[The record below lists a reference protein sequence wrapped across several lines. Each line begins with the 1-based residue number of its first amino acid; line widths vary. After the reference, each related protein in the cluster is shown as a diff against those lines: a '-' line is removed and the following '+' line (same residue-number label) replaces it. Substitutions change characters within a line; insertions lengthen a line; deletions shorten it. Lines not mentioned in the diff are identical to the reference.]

1 MVLIELVYCKITGKT
16 RSLPKVHHFV
26 PIEPWSC
33 RKIKG
38 KKRVM
43 NIGSKNDEA
52 VITKKYE
59 QRKDTIKLVL
69 DMSNDGPMFRMLESM
84 MRETANSSN
93 AYDALNKLLKSGIP
107 GISELFGSG
116 KENIGARFRNM
127 TDEDKA
133 KFLAAVTGSS
143 GKIQGKAAAVLIA
156 AAASGG
162 NPDVANKIVERM
174 MSGLGDE
181 IDPAMMAALMATT
194 ALVAQGASNEEILK
208 AMQEEL
214 AKSGLSNEEILA
226 KTMLLQKAL
235 AGDNSPAFINKTLQN
250 ALNAANITPEEMSKA
265 LLIQKAM
272 SAGGISPEEMAKAM
286 LVQKILAEKGVS
298 PEMIAEAL
306 KKLSLDGRGRSL
318 DDLVRIVQE
327 AVRDDSVTSDD
338 INNVLALSKAIETG
352 KVRGIRDILTL
363 IEEGSLDS
371 ADAVADILRKAVASG
386 AINPDALSQCMIMQ
400 KIIKAIGATPDGMAK
415 TLALQK
421 TLQDNGMTRND
432 VANAMSL
439 ALALGLGSGNA
450 RDDIDKALKDLLQT
464 GVLSPEEIQALIE
477 MTKAIEKGSEIPP
490 EAVRLLKKAMK
501 QRRGSVDNV
510 AESLMT
516 SLAAGGENQ
525 ESIVKAMVKALK
537 ATGASPEEI
546 ARTMQQAM
554 EKNGASNEDI
564 ARAMAQALIDSGA
577 SADEVAK
584 TLKETFAKTIA
595 KDPSTAPDVARTMA
609 EALAAA
615 GASAEDIAH
624 TMKEIINSGLALGP
638 EASPEDILEMA
649 ETIARVLADA
659 GALPSDIADVM
670 KIAMEKAKGNPDIA
684 DELARTMAQA
694 MADAGASG
702 DEIANMMREV
712 LESSGISKEEAALM
726 TLAAI
731 ASSGVSPQDIAK
743 TISKLQG
750 DTGLSSKEIEQ
761 AVVDAMVGSGASAQ
775 DVAKAM
781 AEHKL
786 LEAIGRSA
794 DTASKELLKVLRSGK
809 DMSKEQLLAVLQSAG
824 ITPDSAT
831 KLVGFQSALASME
844 VSPEDLAKALLLQKS
859 MKDAGASPEIVA
871 KIVKEMGSATK
882 LNDDDINKLVNQV
895 VNGELHHD
903 DVLKALK
910 FDSVLTKNEG
920 VSASVASILEGVSD
934 AINKKDYDRIAQ
946 ALLQSGALDSKTAT
960 MSNALQ
966 QIMSELQ
973 LPPDEASKFIQIQK
987 SMYDSGASPQDIA
1000 DMLNVLNQD
1009 NHNVDRTAM
1018 AQSLREKLRM
1028 GVTAADVSNAEG
1040 LADAFQNAGLD
1051 AELIQKMAL
1060 VQNAIANGLN
1070 TPEQGAKKLAQ
1081 LMKDPNADVS
1091 QLEKAFKKLLKEHNL
1106 TLDSLEK
1113 SILSQKVALVGG
1125 FSPAE
1130 VASVFSIQSDL
1141 LSEGLSAKSI
1151 ALAMQDLLQSG
1162 TDGLKD
1168 QAQNM
1173 INAIDHGR
1181 LQEEDIL
1188 VSGKLLSAMVKAK
1201 EQSKT
1206 GALENGLSNG
1216 HAPMGKKA
1224 LVEKIKSALAKHNVP
1239 LQSVISSVLLQK
1251 IMVAGEASPEEMAK
1265 VCRIQKSLI
1274 KNGAP
1279 AKLVCKTIGALL
1291 EGRKSSIADKMKIP
1305 LIEIMNNKPL
1315 EIGAKDVEF
1324 AQKYSDAMTKTN
1336 QDSKKV
1342 KEVLENALSLS
1353 GLSDEDVAKAMLVQ
1367 KTLAAAGV
1375 SPEALAQVMLLQKA
1389 LADSGATPEEIASIL
1404 SQAIGD
1410 GLSDKQIEDIM
1421 GKVLQNQNLSA
1432 EEVANMMK
1440 LQQNL
1445 KAGTLSKSGI
1455 TPEAMNQIRTLQE
1468 ALKAAGA
1475 NDQEIIEA
1483 LAMAAT
1489 SDLSESEVSDLMS
1502 KVLSSKGIDL
1512 NDFNL
1517 VSKLQD
1523 SLEKGN
1529 FKEMGLTPEVME
1541 QLDTLEKAMRA
1552 VGADE
1557 STIKAVMAKA
1567 TTKGLSK
1574 KEINDII
1581 SKAMNPHLS
1590 KEEEKTMKELHNAL
1604 KNDELIVGGLK
1615 ENIAKDLVSLQRLLK
1630 KAGLSEKE
1638 IKDTLKKATSEGG
1651 LSENELKSLV
1661 QRAIDSGSLSKADK
1675 AELNRLEAALKEGKL
1690 STPGMNDEVL
1700 DQVLQLQKALEVSGA
1715 SDADIAKVLSKATT
1729 QGLATDEINKIIR
1742 QAMKS
1747 DKLTKEDKQKLK
1759 QLEDN
1764 LHSGNLKFGGMSEKQ
1779 LENMILLDKILAGSG
1794 ASEEE
1799 IAELIAKSMS
1809 VEGLSPQE
1817 IADIMSKAKTIPLSD
1832 DDKKKLAQLE
1842 KDLKSGALAQAGVTP
1857 KLASQVLNLKKAL
1870 KKSGKSEAEIL
1881 EILAKAT
1888 TGGLDDKQV
1897 TDIMTSAMNPK
1908 MTKKQIEDVKQIQN
1922 ALSSD
1927 TVGSGIDKDSM
1938 EKLLLLQKVLKANGA
1953 SEQEIAD
1960 ILAQATTSGGLS
1972 NKEIENIINK
1982 AKANSKLSASD
1993 KEALDQL
2000 EKSLKDGSM
2009 ENKGLSSNVIDQLM
2023 TLQKTLEATGATPD
2037 EIVATLMKATGEGL
2051 GQNEIDT
2058 LMDKTKKSKNMS
2070 KEDKKKL
2077 KELEKNLKKG
2087 NLKVG
2092 GATEAKMENLLQLKE
2107 ALKASGASEKEIQ
2120 EVLAKVMK
2128 GSTDLK
2134 PKEIADV
2141 MDKLENQANESINKM
2156 RQKQK
2161 DLEKDLIQGNLINPG
2176 LTKDVIDQ
2184 MLLLKKA
2191 LKATGVSEEE
2201 ITNILAK
2208 ATTDG
2213 LTKEEINALLNKAM
2227 KSDKLSDEDKKK
2239 LKGLKKSLET
2249 NSLKVG
2255 GGVSKDTI
2263 EKLLLIEHALEESGA
2278 NDEEIALILAKA
2290 TSSGL
2295 DNDEIGRIMTAS
2307 SASVDGKEQEM
2318 KDKMKALKEK
2328 LDSGDL
2334 NIPGMTPDILE
2345 QLIFLK
2351 KIMEANGISD
2361 DEVAKLMAK
2370 AVSEGLSKD
2379 EIAQIMD
2386 SAAKN
2391 GNLDKDQKAKLK
2403 DLKQALEKGNLKI
2416 KGGVKKELMEDLIL
2430 LQNGLEQS
2438 GMDAKEVK
2446 NILKSATGAA
2456 GGISKKEIQEI
2467 MNKAKKVAEQKF
2479 KEEEKTIEQLEKDLI
2494 KGNLSVPGM
2503 TKENLEDMV
2512 TLQNVLKASG
2522 ASDEEIKRIIKS
2534 AMTGKL
2540 NQNEI
2545 DDIISKAMDS
2555 GMLLPEDKK
2564 KIQSL
2569 KTKLK
2574 DGKLKVD
2581 GISENTIEQLILMQD
2596 TLAESGSTTEDI
2608 VDLLAKATGK
2618 DGLTKDDIAKVIN
2631 LSKDNLNKKMAESN
2645 KQLRNLEQD
2654 LESNKLANPEMTPQ
2668 VLDQILLLEKALE
2681 ASGASQEEIADILA
2695 KVTSG
2700 KMNKND
2706 IEDIV
2711 SRAMESDK
2719 LTRDEKTALQKLKT
2733 NVLQGDLNC
2742 QGVSEDTMDKIM
2754 LLQKVLEASGVKEDE
2769 VKKLIS
2775 KAISEGLNQS
2785 EIDGIIQNAMNSD
2798 KLTAEEKK
2806 KLKELKMNL
2815 EQDALKGINLTSKG
2829 VQEVLDLRKLLKNTG
2844 ISDAELKKVLTK
2856 ATKGELTETDKADI
2870 LFNAMA
2876 PSLSEEEKEK
2886 LRNLE
2891 VCLKEGNL
2899 KLGGIN
2905 KSKADKLLSL
2915 KKALEQAGSTPE
2927 EISDILAKAMNGDL
2941 NNQDISS
2948 IMGKVL
2954 ANPNLSQAE
2963 KDKLKKLQADL
2974 EKGNL
2979 RTSGVSRDLVDQLLL
2994 VEKAMKATGSS
3005 EEEIAKMIE
3014 KITRDGLSQNEINKL
3029 INNGLKSDK
3038 LTKQDKEKLKA
3049 LKGDLEGGNLTIP
3062 GHVKEE
3068 GINKE
3073 KAKQLLLLKDIL
3085 EQSGATPEEVATVL
3099 NKALKGGLSKTE
3111 ISELMSKAKAN
3122 TNLTP
3127 AQKKEI
3133 EKLQSDLESGKL
3145 KTHGVTSDI
3154 IDKLLL
3160 VQKVLRVTGGS
3171 DDDIAKAFEK
3181 ITTASFSKEE
3191 ADKMIAKAMTCGK
3204 LSKEDKAKLQNLK
3217 TDIEKGKLKV
3227 TPANDQGGI
3236 QKDTAEKLLLLKTVL
3251 TKSGVDEKE
3260 ITKILSQAMGDG
3272 LSNKEIA
3279 QIMDKAL
3286 ADSKLTEEEKEKLVS
3301 LKQALEKGTM
3311 QTKGV
3316 APEMVDKLLLLEKA
3330 LKATGCSDEEIAQTI
3345 AKITKDGLS
3354 SKETEEIISKSLN
3367 NDTLTK
3373 EEKKKLMNL
3382 KDDLIKGNLKVEGAR
3397 PEDGIQKE
3405 KVEKLLFLQDILAKT
3420 GASDE
3425 KISEILA
3432 KVVGDGLSEREINE
3446 IISKAMADSN
3456 LSADDKAKL
3465 QVLERDLQRSNLKTE
3480 GVTPTTLDQLLLL
3493 QKAMKAT
3500 GSSDEEIAQMIE
3512 KVTKD
3517 GLSKSET
3524 DKLLSKAMASNKL
3537 SDKDKEKLN
3546 DLKQDIVDG
3555 NLKVTNQK
3563 SEAVEQFRLLQKTLE
3578 ESGASPD
3585 EIKEIL
3591 ALASSGKPLD
3601 AQTVDKI
3608 MSKALEDKNLS
3619 TEEYK
3624 AMKKLQ
3630 QDLKTGNLK
3639 TPGVDKD
3646 VMEKVLLLQKV
3657 LEESGASPEEISN
3670 IIAKATG
3677 SGLSDEAVNDMMS
3690 KVLNNENLTPD
3701 EREKLMNLQNDLKSG
3716 ALRLSD
3722 NVGNNIEALLN
3733 SGQLDKDTLAK
3744 ALMVQKLLA
3753 NAGLNPDD
3761 LSKAAM
3767 IQKAMIE
3774 AGASPEAI
3782 AKALQESLDASGID
3796 MEQFTKLMEQEL
3808 KANKDPTADD
3818 VLNGL
3823 EFHKAL
3829 GADSAA
3835 QAVLKKMKPEHLK
3848 LLEEISKSNPGAIKD
3863 TESLINALKDALGD
3877 SLDDVTL
3884 QALQVSAMMEKAGAS
3899 KDEIEELM
3907 AMMMNKSGGISSEF
3921 LNDIKKAMDS
3931 GGSPKEKLDM
3941 LKDAMDDEINSLTN
3955 TLRSTFL
3962 NKVPSEDEISKTCDA
3977 LAEKLGADI
3986 AAKNDVRCGLMD
3998 IIEEALQDITD
4009 FEPDA
4014 NMVFNYL
4021 MMSALAEAAD
4031 AIEKK
4036 GIKKPSGAELQ
4047 DMARENM
4054 LEMIRRLLIE
4064 AELPDEMRKLDVYG
4078 RSIQGIKELLNHLLN
4093 DPHTGNQLRRQVAFL
4108 FDFDEIQHTTI
4119 LGLTLQDILKDAKHR
4134 LRPWELTKHRRI
4146 KGYRR
4151 AKMPKLAYSQV
4162 YCYYKVLPDHVDG
4175 PPIGVTYE

>member
-107 GISELFGSG
+107 GISELFGTG

-250 ALNAANITPEEMSKA
+250 ALNAANITPEEMAKA

-286 LVQKILAEKGVS
+286 LIQKILAEKGVP
-298 PEMIAEAL
+298 PEMIAEAF
-306 KKLSLDGRGRSL
+306 KKLAAEGGGKSLEELVKLVQDSL
-318 DDLVRIVQE
+318 
-327 AVRDDSVTSDD
+327 RDDSVTSDD
-338 INNVLALSKAIETG
+338 IYNVLALSKAIETG
-352 KVRGIRDILTL
+352 K
-363 IEEGSLDS
+363 E
-371 ADAVADILRKAVASG
+371 
-386 AINPDALSQCMIMQ
+386 
-400 KIIKAIGATPDGMAK
+400 
-415 TLALQK
+415 
-421 TLQDNGMTRND
+421 
-432 VANAMSL
+432 
-439 ALALGLGSGNA
+439 
-450 RDDIDKALKDLLQT
+450 LLETQ
-464 GVLSPEEIQALIE
+464 GLSPEEVTALKE

-516 SLAAGGENQ
+516 SLAAGGQNQ

-554 EKNGASNEDI
+554 QKSGASNEDI
-564 ARAMAQALIDSGA
+564 ARAMSQALIDSGA

-595 KDPSTAPDVARTMA
+595 DDPSAAPDVARTMA
-609 EALAAA
+609 EALASA

-624 TMKEIINSGLALGP
+624 TMKEIMNSGLALGP
-638 EASPEDILEMA
+638 DASPEDILEMA
-649 ETIARVLADA
+649 ETIAQVLADA

-670 KIAMEKAKGNPDIA
+670 KIAMEKARGNPDIA

-743 TISKLQG
+743 TISKLQSE
-750 DTGLSSKEIEQ
+750 TGLSSKEIEQ
-761 AVVDAMVGSGASAQ
+761 AVVDAMVGSGASAE

-794 DTASKELLKVLRSGK
+794 DTASKELLKTLRSGK
-809 DMSKEQLLAVLQSAG
+809 DMSKEKLMAVLQNAG

-831 KLVGFQSALASME
+831 KLVGFQSAMACME
-844 VSPEDLAKALLLQKS
+844 VSPEDLAKALLLQKTMS
-859 MKDAGASPEIVA
+859 NLGASPEIIA
-871 KIVKEMGSATK
+871 KVMKEMGGASK
-882 LNDDDINKLVNQV
+882 LNESDIEKLVNQV
-895 VNGELHHD
+895 VNGELNHD
-903 DVLKALK
+903 DVLRALK
-910 FDSVLTKNEG
+910 FDSVLTKNDG
-920 VSASVASILEGVSD
+920 VSASVASTLEGISD
-934 AINKKDYDRIAQ
+934 AISKKETDRLAH
-946 ALLQSGALDSKTAT
+946 ALLQSGAIDSKTAT
-960 MSNALQ
+960 MANALQ
-966 QIMSELQ
+966 QILSELQ

-987 SMYDSGASPQDIA
+987 SMYDAGASPQDIA
-1000 DMLNVLNQD
+1000 EMLNVLNQD
-1009 NHNVDRTAM
+1009 NQDVDRKAM
-1018 AQSLREKLRM
+1018 GQSLREKLRM
-1028 GVTAADVSNAEG
+1028 GITAADVSNADG
-1040 LADAFQNAGLD
+1040 LADAFQNAGLG
-1051 AELIQKMAL
+1051 AELIQKMAM

-1070 TPEQGAKKLAQ
+1070 TPEQGAKKLAH
-1081 LMKDPNADVS
+1081 LMKDPNADLS
-1091 QLEKAFKKLLKEHNL
+1091 QLEKAFKKLLKENNL

-1113 SILSQKVALVGG
+1113 SVLSQKVAVVGG
-1125 FSPAE
+1125 FSPDDL
-1130 VASVFSIQSDL
+1130 ASVFDIQSEL
-1141 LSEGLSAKSI
+1141 LSEGMSAKSI
-1151 ALAMQDLLQSG
+1151 AAAMQDLLQCG
-1162 TDGLKD
+1162 ATDVKN
-1168 QAQNM
+1168 QAQIM
-1173 INAIDHGR
+1173 ISAIDQGR

-1188 VSGKLLSAMVKAK
+1188 VSGKLLSAMAKAK
-1201 EQSKT
+1201 QQSET
-1206 GALENGLSNG
+1206 NALENGLSNG
-1216 HAPMGKKA
+1216 HAPVGKKA
-1224 LVEKIKSALAKHNVP
+1224 LIEKIKSGLAKNNVP
-1239 LQSVISSVLLQK
+1239 LQSVISIVLLQK
-1251 IMVAGEASPEEMAK
+1251 VMVAGQASPEEMAK
-1265 VCRIQKSLI
+1265 ICRIQKSLI

-1291 EGRKSSIADKMKIP
+1291 EGKKSSIADKMKAP

-1315 EIGAKDVEF
+1315 EIGAQEVEF
-1324 AQKYSDAMTKTN
+1324 AQKYSDALTKTN
-1336 QDSKKV
+1336 LDSKKV

-1389 LADSGATPEEIASIL
+1389 LADSGATPDEIASIL
-1404 SQAIGD
+1404 SQAIGN

-1421 GKVLQNQNLSA
+1421 GKVLQNKNLSA
-1432 EEVANMMK
+1432 EEVENMMK
-1440 LQQNL
+1440 LQKNL

-1475 NDQEIIEA
+1475 NEQEIISA
-1483 LAMAAT
+1483 LALAAT

-1502 KVLSSKGIDL
+1502 KVLASKGIDQD
-1512 NDFNL
+1512 DFNL

-1529 FKEMGLTPEVME
+1529 FKEMGLTPEIMG
-1541 QLDTLEKAMRA
+1541 QLNTLEKAMRA
-1552 VGADE
+1552 SGADE
-1557 STIKAVMAKA
+1557 ATIKAVMAKA

-1590 KEEEKTMKELHNAL
+1590 QEEEKSMKELHNAL

-1615 ENIAKDLVSLQRLLK
+1615 EHTAKDLISLQRLLE
-1630 KAGLSEKE
+1630 KAGMSEKD

-1675 AELNRLEAALKEGKL
+1675 AELIRLEELIKDGKL
-1690 STPGMNDEVL
+1690 STPGMNDDVL
-1700 DQVLQLQKALEVSGA
+1700 DQVLQLKKALEVSGA
-1715 SDADIAKVLSKATT
+1715 SDADIAKILSKATT
-1729 QGLATDEINKIIR
+1729 EGLATDEINKIIR

-1764 LHSGNLKFGGMSEKQ
+1764 LHSGNLKFGGVSEKQ
-1779 LENMILLDKILAGSG
+1779 LEDMLLLEKILAGSG

-1809 VEGLSPQE
+1809 AEGLSQQE
-1817 IADIMSKAKTIPLSD
+1817 IADIMSKAKSISMTD
-1832 DDKKKLAQLE
+1832 DEKKKLTQLE
-1842 KDLKSGALAQAGVTP
+1842 KDLKSGGLAQGGVTP
-1857 KLASQVLNLKKAL
+1857 KLARQVLNLKKAL

-1881 EILAKAT
+1881 DILAKAT
-1888 TGGLDDKQV
+1888 TGSLDEKQV

-1908 MTKKQIEDVKQIQN
+1908 MTKKQIEDVKQIQD
-1922 ALSSD
+1922 ALSHD
-1927 TVGSGIDKDSM
+1927 TVGAGIDKDAM
-1938 EKLLLLQKVLKANGA
+1938 EKLLLLQKILKANGA

-1972 NKEIENIINK
+1972 NQKIDNIINQ
-1982 AKANSKLSASD
+1982 AKANPKLSASE

-2000 EKSLKDGSM
+2000 EQGLKDGSM
-2009 ENKGLSSNVIDQLM
+2009 ENKGLSSNMIDQLM

-2037 EIVATLMKATGEGL
+2037 EIVATLMRATGEGL
-2051 GQNEIDT
+2051 EQNEIAA
-2058 LMDKTKKSKNMS
+2058 LMDKAKKSKNLS

-2077 KELEKNLKKG
+2077 KELEKTLKKG

-2092 GATEAKMENLLQLKE
+2092 GATEAKMEDLLQLKE
-2107 ALKASGASEKEIQ
+2107 ALKASGASDKEIQ

-2128 GSTDLK
+2128 GATDLK
-2134 PKEIADV
+2134 PKEVANV
-2141 MDKLENQANESINKM
+2141 MDKLDTKANESIQKM
-2156 RQKQK
+2156 RQKNTE
-2161 DLEKDLIQGNLINPG
+2161 LEQDLIQGNLINPG

-2184 MLLLKKA
+2184 MFLLKKA
-2191 LKATGVSEEE
+2191 LKATGVSDEE
-2201 ITNILAK
+2201 IAKILTK
-2208 ATTDG
+2208 ATNDG
-2213 LTKEEINALLNKAM
+2213 LTKEEISNLLNKAM
-2227 KSDKLSDEDKKK
+2227 KSEKLSDEDKKK
-2239 LKGLKKSLET
+2239 LKSLKKSLE
-2249 NSLKVG
+2249 NNALKVG

-2263 EKLLLIEHALEESGA
+2263 EKLLLIELALEESGA
-2278 NDEEIALILAKA
+2278 NDEEIAQILAKA

-2295 DNDEIGRIMTAS
+2295 SNDEIGRIMTAS
-2307 SASVDGKEQEM
+2307 NACLDEKEQQM
-2318 KDKMKALKEK
+2318 KDKMSGLKEK
-2328 LDSGDL
+2328 LNSGDL

-2345 QLIFLK
+2345 QLLFLK
-2351 KIMEANGISD
+2351 KIMEANGTSD
-2361 DEVAKLMAK
+2361 DEVAKLLAK

-2379 EIAQIMD
+2379 EIAQILD
-2386 SAAKN
+2386 TASKS
-2391 GNLDKDQKAKLK
+2391 GKLDKDQKAKLK
-2403 DLKQALEKGNLKI
+2403 DLKQALEKGSLKI
-2416 KGGVKKELMEDLIL
+2416 EGGVKKDLMEDLIL

-2456 GGISKKEIQEI
+2456 GGISKKDIQEI
-2467 MNKAKKVAEQKF
+2467 MDKAKKVAEKKF
-2479 KEEEKTIEQLEKDLI
+2479 KEEEKTIDQLEKDLL

-2534 AMTGKL
+2534 AMKGKL
-2540 NQNEI
+2540 NQDEI
-2545 DDIISKAMDS
+2545 DDIISKAIDS
-2555 GMLLPEDKK
+2555 GLLLPEDKN
-2564 KIQSL
+2564 KIQAL
-2569 KTKLK
+2569 KSKLQ

-2581 GISENTIEQLILMQD
+2581 GISESTIDQLILMQD
-2596 TLAESGSTTEDI
+2596 SLAEGGSTTKDI
-2608 VDLLAKATGK
+2608 VELLAKATGK
-2618 DGLTKDDIAKVIN
+2618 DGLNKDDIDRVIG
-2631 LSKDNLNKKMAESN
+2631 LSKDNLSRKKAESN
-2645 KQLRNLEQD
+2645 KQLKNLEQD

-2695 KVTSG
+2695 KATTG
-2700 KMNKND
+2700 KLGQRE

-2711 SRAMESDK
+2711 SKAMRSDK
-2719 LTRDEKTALQKLKT
+2719 LTKEDKTGLQNLKT
-2733 NVLQGDLNC
+2733 SLLQGDLNC
-2742 QGVSEDTMDKIM
+2742 QGVSEDTMDKIL
-2754 LLQKVLEASGVKEDE
+2754 LLQKVLEASGVKEEE

-2785 EIDGIIQNAMNSD
+2785 EIDGIITNAMNSD

-2806 KLKELKMNL
+2806 KLQELQKTL
-2815 EQDALKGINLTSKG
+2815 EQDDLKGTNLTKKG
-2829 VQEVLDLRKLLKNTG
+2829 IQEVLDLRKLLKNTG
-2844 ISDAELKKVLTK
+2844 ISDEELSKVLTK
-2856 ATKGELTETDKADI
+2856 ATKGDLTESDKADI

-2886 LRNLE
+2886 LRNLKA
-2891 VCLKEGNL
+2891 CLTEGNL
-2899 KLGGIN
+2899 RLGGIN
-2905 KSKADKLLSL
+2905 KNKAQKLLSL
-2915 KKALEQAGSTPE
+2915 RKALEQAGSTPE
-2927 EISDILAKAMNGDL
+2927 EISDILAKAMTGDL
-2941 NNQDISS
+2941 NNRDISS
-2948 IMGKVL
+2948 IMSKIL
-2954 ANPNLSQAE
+2954 ANPNLSQSE
-2963 KDKLKKLQADL
+2963 RDKLKKLQTDL
-2974 EKGNL
+2974 EQGNL
-2979 RTSGVSRDLVDQLLL
+2979 LTPGVNREMVDQLLL
-2994 VEKAMKATGSS
+2994 VQKAMKAMGGSDK
-3005 EEEIAKMIE
+3005 EIAQMIE
-3014 KITRDGLSQNEINKL
+3014 KISRDGLSQEEINKL

-3038 LTKQDKEKLKA
+3038 LSKEEKEKLKV
-3049 LKGDLEGGNLTIP
+3049 LKGDLEAGNLTLSGQAKP
-3062 GHVKEE
+3062 E
-3068 GINKE
+3068 GINKD
-3073 KAKQLLLLKDIL
+3073 KAKQLLLLKNIL
-3085 EQSGATPEEVATVL
+3085 EQSGATADEVAEVL
-3099 NKALKGGLSKTE
+3099 SKAMKGGLSNSE
-3111 ISELMSKAKAN
+3111 IAEIMNKAKSN
-3122 TNLTP
+3122 PKLTP
-3127 AQKKEI
+3127 AQRKEI
-3133 EKLQSDLESGKL
+3133 DKLQSDLENGKL
-3145 KTHGVTSDI
+3145 KIEGITPGILDQ
-3154 IDKLLL
+3154 LLL
-3160 VQKVLRVTGGS
+3160 VQKVLKASGGS
-3171 DDDIAKAFEK
+3171 EDDIAKALER
-3181 ITTASFSKEE
+3181 ITKGSFTKVE
-3191 ADKMIAKAMTCGK
+3191 ADIMIAKAMSSTK
-3204 LSKEDKAKLQNLK
+3204 LSKEDKEKLQSLK
-3217 TDIEKGKLKV
+3217 VDLEKGKLKV
-3227 TPANDQGGI
+3227 LATNDQGGL
-3236 QKDTAEKLLLLKTVL
+3236 QKDTAENLLLLRKVL
-3251 TKSGVDEKE
+3251 AESGVGEKE
-3260 ITKILSQAMGDG
+3260 IAKILSQVVGDG
-3272 LSNKEIA
+3272 LNNKEIA

-3286 ADSKLTEEEKEKLVS
+3286 ADSNLSKEEKDKLVS
-3301 LKQALEKGTM
+3301 LKHALKKGTM

-3330 LKATGCSDEEIAQTI
+3330 LKASGCSDEEIAQTI
-3345 AKITKDGLS
+3345 AKITKDGLT
-3354 SKETEEIISKSLN
+3354 SKETEELISKSLN
-3367 NDTLTK
+3367 SDGLTK
-3373 EEKKKLMNL
+3373 EDKKKLMNL
-3382 KDDLIKGNLKVEGAR
+3382 KDDLIKGNLKVEGVR
-3397 PEDGIQKE
+3397 QEDGIQKD

-3425 KISEILA
+3425 KISDILA
-3432 KVVGDGLSEREINE
+3432 KVVGDGLSEREIHE

-3456 LSADDKAKL
+3456 LSTEDKAKI
-3465 QVLERDLQRSNLKTE
+3465 QALERDLQRSNLKTE

-3500 GSSDEEIAQMIE
+3500 GSSEEEIAQMIE

-3517 GLSKSET
+3517 GLSKAET
-3524 DKLLSKAMASNKL
+3524 DKLLSKALTSKNL
-3537 SDKDKEKLN
+3537 SPEDKEKLN
-3546 DLKQDIVDG
+3546 DLKQDLIDG
-3555 NLKVTNQK
+3555 NLKVSNQTCD
-3563 SEAVEQFRLLQKTLE
+3563 AVDQYRLLQKTLE
-3578 ESGASPD
+3578 KSGASAD
-3585 EIKEIL
+3585 EIKDIL
-3591 ALASSGKPLD
+3591 ALASSGQPLD
-3601 AQTVDKI
+3601 ANIVDNI
-3608 MSKALEDKNLS
+3608 MSKAIGEKNLS
-3619 TEEYK
+3619 SEEYK

-3630 QDLKTGNLK
+3630 HDLKAGNLK

-3646 VMEKVLLLQKV
+3646 MMEKVMLLQKV

-3677 SGLSDEAVNDMMS
+3677 PGLSDEAINDMMS
-3690 KVLNNENLTPD
+3690 KVLTNENLSPA
-3701 EREKLMNLQNDLKSG
+3701 EREKLLNLQNDLKSG
-3716 ALRLSD
+3716 GLRLSD

-3733 SGQLDKDTLAK
+3733 SGQIDTDTLAK

-3767 IQKAMIE
+3767 IQKAMME
-3774 AGASPEAI
+3774 AGASPESI
-3782 AKALQESLDASGID
+3782 AKALQESLNASGID
-3796 MEQFTKLMEQEL
+3796 MEQFTKLMEDEL

-3823 EFHKAL
+3823 QFHKAL

-3863 TESLINALKDALGD
+3863 TTSLINALKDALGD

-3884 QALQVSAMMEKAGAS
+3884 QALQVSEMMEKAGAS
-3899 KDEIEELM
+3899 KDEIEEM
-3907 AMMMNKSGGISSEF
+3907 MGMMMNKSGGISSEF
-3921 LNDIKKAMDS
+3921 LNDIKKAMES
-3931 GGSPKEKLDM
+3931 GGSPKETLNM

-3962 NKVPSEDEISKTCDA
+3962 NKVPSEDEISKTCDT

-4078 RSIQGIKELLNHLLN
+4078 RSIQGIKELLNHLLS